1 MADAEPLLPVPAPE
15 EPLPPPPDD
24 GPRYC
29 RRCRTRLGPHPLDDA
44 ATVST
49 KCVRCGLAYDPARP
63 ETYLGQRMPM
73 RWRFWVPFFVVAI
86 VAGVASYGI
95 IFQNGTMGY
104 ALFFG
109 VPFAIGGFL
118 GYGTRV
124 SFWMTLLLSLLAIA
138 CVVCALLAMDFS
150 GIFCGLT
157 LGLFFL
163 VPALVGCGVGW
174 ILKVATRD
182 AAWDNRRFVFMGMF
196 LGLPLGVEQ
205 VESRWPITHDL
216 AEVSTSTTF
225 DAPVDPT
232 WEAIVFYEEIKHK
245 PPFLLKLALPQ
256 PARTEG
262 KKEAVGDEQKCIYK
276 NGYLVK
282 TITHLDP
289 PRLLAFDV
297 TEQHLHFEHDVDL
310 VDGSFI
316 LQPMARDKTRVIL
329 TTRYRRLLRPS
340 WLWEPIERTVIQTL
354 HGHVLDGMR
363 GRAMGEG

>member
-1 MADAEPLLPVPAPE
+1 M
-15 EPLPPPPDD
+15 
-24 GPRYC
+24 
-29 RRCRTRLGPHPLDDA
+29 
-44 ATVST
+44 
-49 KCVRCGLAYDPARP
+49 YDPNRS
-63 ETYLGQRMPM
+63 ETYLSHLMPL
-73 RWRFWVPFFVVAI
+73 RWRLWVPVLVVAI
-86 VAGVASYGI
+86 LAGVSTYAI
-95 IFQNGTMGY
+95 IYQNGTMGY
-104 ALFFG
+104 ALFLA
-109 VPFAIGGFL
+109 VPFAVGGFL

-124 SFWMTLLLSLLAIA
+124 STWATLLLSLLATA
-138 CVVCALLAMDFS
+138 CVVFALVTMNLS

-157 LGLFFL
+157 LGLIFL
-163 VPALVGCGVGW
+163 VPVLVGCVVGW
-174 ILKVATRD
+174 IVRVATRD

-205 VESRWPITHDL
+205 VESRWPMAHDL

-225 DAPVDPT
+225 DAAVDPT
-232 WEAIVFYEEIKHK
+232 WEAIVFYEEIRHK

-262 KKEAVGDEQKCIYK
+262 KKEAVGDEQRCIYK

-297 TEQHLHFEHDVDL
+297 TEQHLNFEHDVEL

-316 LQPMARDKTRVIL
+316 LQPMARDKTRVVL
-329 TTRYRRLLRPS
+329 TTRYRRLLRPA
-340 WLWEPIERTVIQTL
+340 WLWEPIERIVIETL

-363 GRAMGEG
+363 ERATGRPPK